1 MSIRPIR
8 PTEISNRESS
18 AIRAGHEVDAPASTG
33 AERQAPQPARDRV
46 ELSSEGRALARASS
60 LDASRVESIRSRVLQ
75 GAYDSLSVID
85 TVARRM
91 MQRGD
96 L

>member
-1 MSIRPIR
+1 MPVFGIIL
-8 PTEISNRESS
+8 
-18 AIRAGHEVDAPASTG
+18 AI
-33 AERQAPQPARDRV
+33 QAPQPARDRV
-46 ELSSEGRALARASS
+46 ELSTEGRALARATA
-60 LDASRVESIRSRVLQ
+60 LDASRVDSIRGRVLQ

>member
-8 PTEISNRESS
+8 PTEISHSESS
-18 AIRAGHEVDAPASTG
+18 VIRAGHEVDAPASAG
-33 AERQAPQPARDRV
+33 AGRKAAQPARDRV
-46 ELSSEGRALARASS
+46 ELSAEGRALARAGA
-60 LDASRVESIRSRVLQ
+60 LDASRVDSIRGRVLQ
-75 GAYDSLSVID
+75 GAYDSLSVVD

-91 MQRGD
+91 LQRGD